1 MTIMDLC
8 FILLYVIFFVL
19 FLGSV
24 CLFVVVFFSKI
35 YHFSHSNVCLKP
47 KAVITHKKDVLKVEK
62 GKRGYEEKAWL
73 MFCGYT
79 RIHLGEDGEEE
90 KKEKKEEEGRRRKH
104 QKCCLNASA
113 VL

>member
-1 MTIMDLC
+1 MAIMDLC
-8 FILLYVIFFVL
+8 FILLYVIVCLLLL
-19 FLGSV
+19 F
-24 CLFVVVFFSKI
+24 CLFVCCCLFACCCFLPEI

-73 MFCGYT
+73 MFCGNT

-90 KKEKKEEEGRRRKH
+90 EESIR
-104 QKCCLNASA
+104 N